1 MLNLVFDLDGTL
13 IDSRMDI
20 ARSVNSSLRA
30 LGLPPLSTDDI
41 LGWVGDGAD
50 TLIRRSL
57 TAAAEDWTQEALDAL
72 FPRLFAV
79 FLEHYQLHCLDSTL
93 PYPGVESLLS
103 GYADGPKA
111 ILTNKPQTMTDTI
124 VEGLGWRGHFQ
135 FVLGGGAL
143 PPKPDPAGLR
153 KILSGWS
160 ADPGQT
166 LVIGDGIQDSL
177 VARAAGCGF
186 IGYLGGIG
194 DPEVLMAQKPDAVF
208 RRFEELPDI
217 LSQWPSALGAL
228 RP

>member
-30 LGLPPLSTDDI
+30 LGLSPLATDEI
-41 LGWVGDGAD
+41 LSWVGDGAD

-57 TAAAEDWTQEALDAL
+57 TASAEDWSQEALEAL

-93 PYPGVESLLS
+93 PYPGAESFLD
-103 GYADGPKA
+103 GYSEGPLA

-124 VEGLGWRGHFQ
+124 VEGLGWRRHFQ

-143 PPKPDPAGLR
+143 PPKPDPTGLL

-166 LVIGDGIQDSL
+166 IVIGDGVQDSR

-194 DPEVLMAQKPDAVF
+194 EPGALVAEKPDAVF
-208 RRFEELPDI
+208 RRFDELPGI
-217 LSQWPSALGAL
+217 LSQWPAALGEF
-228 RP
+228 RR